1 MGKPPLPDLPELPE
15 GMGPEKKY
23 GDLYGSNNRTTPFKD
38 EDILYEVILFLLD
51 ARSGS
56 WNKVLTK
63 VMYAPA
69 GLPAMGLAFRGGY
82 SGLHRFPGQRP

>member
-1 MGKPPLPDLPELPE
+1 
-15 GMGPEKKY
+15 
-23 GDLYGSNNRTTPFKD
+23 
-38 EDILYEVILFLLD
+38 LD